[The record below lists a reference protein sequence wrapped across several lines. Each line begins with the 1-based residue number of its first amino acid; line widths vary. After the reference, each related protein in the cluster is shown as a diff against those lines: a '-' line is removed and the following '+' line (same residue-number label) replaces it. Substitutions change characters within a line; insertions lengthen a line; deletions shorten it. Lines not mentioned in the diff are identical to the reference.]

1 MELLPDHH
9 LPAAA
14 MAPAHQAMEVA
25 APPAVAMAVVAVAL
39 PAAAVVAAADV
50 TNKKQLK

>member
-39 PAAAVVAAADV
+39 PAAVVAAADV